1 MHLINLFP
9 KDNAYAKLLPLI
21 DEYYRNAYYALYADF
36 ESVVVSLP
44 ICARAPLLALYFA
57 NRENLRQRNF
67 DVLVRLFQIAVR
79 IYERHVLYDK
89 PEERSAAI
97 DRFVGS
103 DILQLINSIN
113 SRIQTN
119 RFKLDSVID
128 NHPYYKEVAFDLK
141 QCTFCSAMP
150 SILLDYCVMKV
161 MQIVALYAGDVL
173 LFLNNS
179 AKSCEELEYKKWRNI
194 HNTSSNMQSF
204 SCLFFPNNL
213 TEDNYEEFCKNYS
226 LR

>member
-1 MHLINLFP
+1 MRQVNLFP

-36 ESVVVSLP
+36 ESVILSLP

-57 NRENLRQRNF
+57 NRENTKQRNF

-79 IYERHVLYDK
+79 IYERHVLYDVSK
-89 PEERSAAI
+89 ECSEAL

-103 DILQLINSIN
+103 DVQQLISNIST
-113 SRIQTN
+113 RLQTA
-119 RFKLDSVID
+119 RSYKDSCID
-128 NHPYYKEVAFDLK
+128 NHPYYKEVAFDLG
-141 QCTFCSAMP
+141 QCAFCAAMP
-150 SILLDYCVMKV
+150 SVLLNYCVMKV
-161 MQIVALYAGDVL
+161 MEIVALYAADVAML
-173 LFLNNS
+173 STVKTKL
-179 AKSCEELEYKKWRNI
+179 CDELDYKEWWKLCCLPV
-194 HNTSSNMQSF
+194 F

>member
-1 MHLINLFP
+1 MRQVNLFP

-36 ESVVVSLP
+36 ESVIVSLP
-44 ICARAPLLALYFA
+44 ICARAPLLALYFT
-57 NRENLRQRNF
+57 NRENLMQRNF

-79 IYERHVLYDK
+79 IYERHVLYDVSK
-89 PEERSAAI
+89 ECSEAL

-119 RFKLDSVID
+119 TFKLDSVID

-141 QCTFCSAMP
+141 QCAFCAAMP
-150 SILLDYCVMKV
+150 SVLLDYCVMKV
-161 MQIVALYAGDVL
+161 MEIVALYAADVAML
-173 LFLNNS
+173 STVKTKL
-179 AKSCEELEYKKWRNI
+179 CDELDYKEWWKLYCLPV
-194 HNTSSNMQSF
+194 F